1 MSKKDY
7 TKFSNNKVVNN
18 KSEEIQNGVQDV
30 EVKIEEM
37 ANEPI
42 EEVAEEKH
50 QDILGIVIDCDKL
63 NVRKGPSINTDIV
76 CMIDA
81 STNLIV
87 DYESSTDEFYK
98 ICTYAGIEGYCM
110 KKFVKIL

>member
-37 ANEPI
+37 ANETI
-42 EEVAEEKH
+42 EEVVEENRK
-50 QDILGIVIDCDKL
+50 DILGVVVDCDKL
-63 NVRKGPSINTDIV
+63 NIRKEPSINADIV

>member
-18 KSEEIQNGVQDV
+18 KSEEIQNGVQDA

-37 ANEPI
+37 ANETI
-42 EEVAEEKH
+42 EEVVEENCKN
-50 QDILGIVIDCDKL
+50 ILGVVVDCDKL
-63 NVRKGPSINTDIV
+63 NIRKGPSINTDIV

>member
-30 EVKIEEM
+30 EVKIEEIV
-37 ANEPI
+37 NETI
-42 EEVAEEKH
+42 EEVVEENRK
-50 QDILGIVIDCDKL
+50 DILGIVVDCDKL
-63 NVRKGPSINTDIV
+63 NVRKEPSINADIV

>member
-30 EVKIEEM
+30 EVKTDEVV
-37 ANEPI
+37 NETI
-42 EEVAEEKH
+42 EEVVEENRK
-50 QDILGIVIDCDKL
+50 DILGIVVDCDKL
-63 NVRKGPSINTDIV
+63 NVRKEPSINADIV

>member
-30 EVKIEEM
+30 EIKIEEM
-37 ANEPI
+37 VNEI
-42 EEVAEEKH
+42 VEEVAEEKH
-50 QDILGIVIDCDKL
+50 QNTLGVVIDCDKL
-63 NVRKGPSINTDIV
+63 NVRKEPSINADIV

-87 DYESSTDEFYK
+87 DYESSTDKFYK

>member
-18 KSEEIQNGVQDV
+18 KSEEIQNVVQDV
-30 EVKIEEM
+30 EVKTDEVV
-37 ANEPI
+37 NETI
-42 EEVAEEKH
+42 EEVVEENHK
-50 QDILGIVIDCDKL
+50 DILGIVVDCYKL
-63 NVRKGPSINTDIV
+63 NVRKEPSINADIV

>member
-30 EVKIEEM
+30 EIKIEEM
-37 ANEPI
+37 VNETI
-42 EEVAEEKH
+42 EEAVEENRK
-50 QDILGIVIDCDKL
+50 DILGVVVDCDKL
-63 NVRKGPSINTDIV
+63 NIRKGPSINADIV

>member
-37 ANEPI
+37 VNETI
-42 EEVAEEKH
+42 EEVVEENRKN
-50 QDILGIVIDCDKL
+50 ILGVVVDCDKL
-63 NVRKGPSINTDIV
+63 NIRKGPSINTDIV